1 MGIFYVPLKNINSK
15 VKSQTRS
22 TSRGAKVQTRAFSDV
37 NLAISGANAL
47 MLSLG
52 RFVFMPYQRAEIAK
66 AGLPTQNGETHYAA
80 GDVKAE
86 EASFLNTTNDPSG
99 FTLIDVMAWGLS
111 GTRWASPR
119 LLSVPS
125 LCFKQTARPRRSKV
139 LCA

>member
-1 MGIFYVPLKNINSK
+1 MGIFHVPLKNINSK

-22 TSRGAKVQTRAFSDV
+22 TSRGLKVQTRAFSDV

-99 FTLIDVMAWGLS
+99 FTLIDVMAWGSLGHALGFAALAVGS
-111 GTRWASPR
+111 FS
-119 LLSVPS
+119 LL
-125 LCFKQTARPRRSKV
+125 
-139 LCA
+139 